1 MFFNTLSL
9 RSLQRVT
16 ALIVCVVLSSLAL
29 SKMVNAS
36 PGAHGPNGEHLD
48 TSNRVLAS
56 VNPKFESF
64 TESFELLGELFDSQ
78 LVIYLH
84 DFKSNA
90 PIEGADIELESGE
103 LSANAL
109 YSDTLKAYV
118 LTEQKMLE
126 LLNIEGEHEIVLT
139 VMTQDN
145 GDLLVANLT
154 NLKSTAKVHTADAY
168 INNDSHDDDH
178 HHIPWF
184 EISLSHFWCL
194 LLVSCLAVSTR
205 RKSHEIKAF

>member
-9 RSLQRVT
+9 RYWQRVT
-16 ALIVCVVLSSLAL
+16 AFIVCVVLTSLAL
-29 SKMVNAS
+29 SKMVSAS

-48 TSNRVLAS
+48 TSKSVLAS

-78 LVIYLH
+78 LLIYLH
-84 DFKSNA
+84 DFKTNT

-103 LSANAL
+103 LSAVAE

-145 GDLLVANLT
+145 GDLLVANLNT
-154 NLKSTAKVHTADAY
+154 TIAHIADEH
-168 INNDSHDDDH
+168 HDDDH

-184 EISLSHFWCL
+184 EIFIAHLVFITGFL
-194 LLVSCLAVSTR
+194 LGR
-205 RKSHEIKAF
+205 INKEKKS

>member
-1 MFFNTLSL
+1 MLFNTLSL

-16 ALIVCVVLSSLAL
+16 TLIVCVVLSSLAL
-29 SKMVNAS
+29 SKMVSAS

-48 TSNRVLAS
+48 TSNSVLAS

-64 TESFELLGELFDSQ
+64 TESFELLGELFDTQ
-78 LVIYLH
+78 LMIYLH
-84 DFKSNA
+84 DFKTNL

-103 LSANAL
+103 LSASAQ

-145 GDLLVANLT
+145 GDLLVANL
-154 NLKSTAKVHTADAY
+154 STTKTH
-168 INNDSHDDDH
+168 NDDEHHDGDH

-184 EISLSHFWCL
+184 EIFIA
-194 LLVSCLAVSTR
+194 LLVFITGFLFGR
-205 RKSHEIKAF
+205 FNKEKKS

>member
-9 RSLQRVT
+9 RSWQRIT
-16 ALIVCVVLSSLAL
+16 AFIVCVVLSSLAL
-29 SKMVNAS
+29 SKMVNTS

-48 TSNRVLAS
+48 TSNSVLAS

-64 TESFELLGELFDSQ
+64 TESFELLGELFETQ

-84 DFKSNA
+84 DFKTNV
-90 PIEGADIELESGE
+90 PIEGADIELESSE
-103 LSANAL
+103 LSASAQ

-126 LLNIEGEHEIVLT
+126 LLKLEGEHEIVLT
-139 VMTQDN
+139 IMTQDN
-145 GDLLVANLT
+145 GDLLVANL
-154 NLKSTAKVHTADAY
+154 STPKVLTTDEH
-168 INNDSHDDDH
+168 HDDDH

-184 EISLSHFWCL
+184 EIFIA
-194 LLVSCLAVSTR
+194 LLVFITGFLFGR
-205 RKSHEIKAF
+205 FNKEKKS

>member
-9 RSLQRVT
+9 RSWQRVT

-29 SKMVNAS
+29 SRMVNAS

-48 TSNRVLAS
+48 TSNSVLAS
-56 VNPKFESF
+56 LNPKFESF
-64 TESFELLGELFDSQ
+64 TESYELLGELFDTQ

-84 DFKSNA
+84 DFKTNVPVETAS
-90 PIEGADIELESGE
+90 IELESGE
-103 LSANAL
+103 LSASAE
-109 YSDTLKAYV
+109 YSDTLKAYL

-126 LLNIEGEHEIVLT
+126 LLNVEGEHEIVLT

-145 GDLLVANLT
+145 GDLLVANLNT
-154 NLKSTAKVHTADAY
+154 TKVHTT
-168 INNDSHDDDH
+168 IEQHDDDH

-184 EISLSHFWCL
+184 EIFLALVVFITGFL
-194 LLVSCLAVSTR
+194 LGR
-205 RKSHEIKAF
+205 FNKEKKS

>member
-9 RSLQRVT
+9 RSWQRVT
-16 ALIVCVVLSSLAL
+16 ALVVCVVFSSLAL
-29 SKMVNAS
+29 SKMVSAS

-48 TSNRVLAS
+48 TSNSVLAS
-56 VNPKFESF
+56 FNPKFESF
-64 TESFELLGELFDSQ
+64 TESFELLGELFDTQ

-84 DFKSNA
+84 DFKTNV

-103 LSANAL
+103 LSARAQ

-118 LTEQKMLE
+118 LTEQNMLE

-145 GDLLVANLT
+145 GDLLLANLNT
-154 NLKSTAKVHTADAY
+154 TKVHVADAQ
-168 INNDSHDDDH
+168 HDDDH

-184 EISLSHFWCL
+184 EMFIA
-194 LLVSCLAVSTR
+194 LLVFTAGFLLGR
-205 RKSHEIKAF
+205 FNKEKKS

>member
-9 RSLQRVT
+9 HFWQRAT
-16 ALIVCVVLSSLAL
+16 AFIVCVVLSSLAL

-48 TSNRVLAS
+48 TSNSVLAS

-64 TESFELLGELFDSQ
+64 TETFELLGELFETQ

-84 DFKSNA
+84 DFKTNV

-103 LSANAL
+103 LSASAE
-109 YSDTLKAYV
+109 YSDTLRAYV
-118 LTEQKMLE
+118 LTEREMLE
-126 LLNIEGEHEIVLT
+126 LLNMEGEHEIVLT

-145 GDLLVANLT
+145 GDLLVANL
-154 NLKSTAKVHTADAY
+154 STIKTHTD
-168 INNDSHDDDH
+168 DEHHEDDH

-184 EISLSHFWCL
+184 EVFIV
-194 LLVSCLAVSTR
+194 LLVFITGFLLGR
-205 RKSHEIKAF
+205 NNKEKKS